1 MYSTCSAAF
10 ARYKRK
16 RLNLVFS
23 AVIVASCLF
32 FLSELKSSRYP
43 KKLTKT
49 IGHWKGAI
57 LLVNYYISQLVRAL

>member
-1 MYSTCSAAF
+1 MYSTCSATF

-32 FLSELKSSRYP
+32 KKK